1 MAAITNYT
9 TLAAALPDWAE
20 RSDFDVD
27 EMIGLAEAEF
37 RLHFTPNFAKNDT
50 ATLAIVSGSV
60 ALPAGLI
67 RVLDLSHATYGAL
80 TEASIGAVRERRL
93 NNNTGI
99 PSIYAVTGS
108 TIEIGPSYDGDLTI
122 DFEGTLVGL
131 SGSNL
136 TNWLIINAPMAYLAM
151 CLHFIKAKFEDPS
164 APSYKQ
170 SALGTLEALGIQSM
184 VATQGRASVRIPGS
198 TP

>member
-9 TLAAALPDWAE
+9 TLTAALPDWAE
-20 RSDFDVD
+20 RSDFDAD

-50 ATLAIVSGSV
+50 ATLTFASGSV

-67 RVLDLSHATYGAL
+67 RVLNLSHTTYGPL

-93 NNNTGI
+93 HGAGI

-108 TIEIGPSYDGDLTI
+108 TIEVAPSYDGDLTL

-136 TNWLIINAPMAYLAM
+136 TNWLITNAPMTYLAM

-170 SALGTLEALGIQSM
+170 SALGTLDALGIQSM
-184 VATQGRASVRIPGS
+184 VATQGRASVRIPGA